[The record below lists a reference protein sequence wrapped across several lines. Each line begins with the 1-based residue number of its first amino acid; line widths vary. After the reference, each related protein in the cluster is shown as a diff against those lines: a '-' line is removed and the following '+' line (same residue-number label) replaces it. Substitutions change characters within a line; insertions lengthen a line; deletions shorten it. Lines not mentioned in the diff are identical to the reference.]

1 MGFGQK
7 TTLQIFNRVEM
18 GFVTTKKS
26 QFTSKCES
34 SAQSIL
40 HFFNSY
46 FYLFGC
52 TGSQLQHA
60 GSLAAA
66 FKHLVAAC
74 GIQFPDE
81 GSNPGPLHWKGR
93 VSATGP
99 PGKCPYSVFEKTRK
113 KQISFGVDVSLWQKM
128 FYSRKTSCYC
138 FWLVALK
145 CSKYCNV
152 LDAQGGREK
161 VK

>member
-7 TTLQIFNRVEM
+7 MTLQIFNRVEM

-26 QFTSKCES
+26 QFTSKCAS

-40 HFFNSY
+40 HFLIVIFI
-46 FYLFGC
+46 YLAALGLSC
-52 TGSQLQHA
+52 SMQDLQLQHSNTQLQHV
-60 GSLAAA
+60 GSSSLMRDQTQAPCTGRAESQPLD
-66 FKHLVAAC
+66 H
-74 GIQFPDE
+74 Q
-81 GSNPGPLHWKGR
+81 GSAHTPFLK
-93 VSATGP
+93 
-99 PGKCPYSVFEKTRK
+99 KLEK

-145 CSKYCNV
+145 CSKHCNV
-152 LDAQGGREK
+152 LDAQGGGTR
-161 VK
+161 